1 MTFEAPVVKR
11 LTIQV
16 DAVAAGSD
24 GQFVLGEA
32 PFAGTVTRAVYIT
45 AAAITG
51 ANTNTRTVTVTN
63 RGHVD
68 GSGTTAV
75 AALPLVSGTNTVKDE
90 PATIPLSGTA
100 ANLVV
105 AQGDVLTVDSVH
117 AASGLADPGGSV
129 EVEISRT

>member
-1 MTFEAPVVKR
+1 MTFEAPTVKR
-11 LTIQV
+11 LVIQC

-24 GQFVLGEA
+24 GQFVLGES

-63 RGHVD
+63 RISD

-75 AALPLVSGTNTVKDE
+75 AALPLVSGTNTVKDV
-90 PATIPLSGTA
+90 ATAIPLSGTA

-105 AQGDVLTVDSVH
+105 AKGDVLTVDSVH

-129 EVEISRT
+129 EVEITRS